1 MYVGATYIQHN
12 PEVTEG
18 KQAFG
23 WCAVIVFQRAWAD
36 PVSLQTLAG
45 QRGGRAALASG
56 DLGPESQPC

>member
-12 PEVTEG
+12 PEVAEG
-18 KQAFG
+18 MQAFG
-23 WCAVIVFQRAWAD
+23 WCAVIVFQAGLGGPGEFAD
-36 PVSLQTLAG
+36 PG